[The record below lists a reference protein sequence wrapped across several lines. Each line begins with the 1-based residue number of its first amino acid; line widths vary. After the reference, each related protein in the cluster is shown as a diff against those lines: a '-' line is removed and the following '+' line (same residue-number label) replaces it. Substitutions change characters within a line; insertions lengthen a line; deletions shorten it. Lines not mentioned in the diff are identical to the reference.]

1 MYPNVIARYQNERR
15 PIVLKI
21 VNMFLS
27 QGDGE
32 ERCCGARPY
41 SLVTNRVP
49 ESNLGSCV
57 TAESETLIWE
67 AV

>member
-15 PIVLKI
+15 PKVLKI

-41 SLVTNRVP
+41 SLVTSRNT
-49 ESNLGSCV
+49 NLGG
-57 TAESETLIWE
+57 L
-67 AV
+67 

>member
-15 PIVLKI
+15 PKVLKI

-32 ERCCGARPY
+32 ERCCGGKTLFTY
-41 SLVTNRVP
+41 DQQGSQ
-49 ESNLGSCV
+49 SNLLGLDQTNSN
-57 TAESETLIWE
+57 L
-67 AV
+67 